1 VAVGAV
7 GTFITAVVGYATG
20 VIQLGMLATVGALI
34 GLMLLISLPSVVLA
48 YIKLRKRN
56 LGPLLDASGW
66 AVNGDAKIN
75 VPFGATL
82 TSVGRV
88 PRGSR
93 RDSSDR
99 YADKGLPWK
108 RLLFLLVILYGAYR
122 WYHGSFDRFLPL
134 RMQSHEVLGK
144 FAPPPE
150 RDAPP
155 SVTATVKTPAGGAP
169 ASVTAT
175 VKK

>member
-1 VAVGAV
+1 M

-20 VIQLGMLATVGALI
+20 VIRLGALATVAALI

-48 YIKLRKRN
+48 SIKLRKRN

-82 TSVGRV
+82 TSVGRL
-88 PRGSR
+88 PPGSR

-108 RLLFLLVILYGAYR
+108 RLVFLILIVYGAYR
-122 WYHGSFDRFLPL
+122 WYHGSFDRFLPH
-134 RMQSHEVLGK
+134 RAQSHTVLGK

-150 RDAPP
+150 TEPP
-155 SVTATVKTPAGGAP
+155 SATATVTAPAAGAP
-169 ASVTAT
+169 AAASAT